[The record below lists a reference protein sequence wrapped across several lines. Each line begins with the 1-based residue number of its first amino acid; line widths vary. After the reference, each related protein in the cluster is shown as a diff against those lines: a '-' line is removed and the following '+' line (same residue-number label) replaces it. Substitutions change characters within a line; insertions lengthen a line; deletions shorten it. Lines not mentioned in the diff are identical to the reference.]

1 MRLTRKKKM
10 TLVRGRRGPRAF
22 PGWLLLSA
30 LAGCLWI
37 GPGAGLAQPGS
48 RTADIGEL
56 VSVLLRKHPYL
67 FDDEARNR
75 LEATYREYRLTEA
88 AERERARPGR
98 GTTAAEPS
106 DRAQRPSWPAG
117 FALVHFLDTCPG
129 LIRLDLRQGLPETTP
144 REPIELP
151 GSVGALLLQVVNGRE
166 RRATS
171 CRTMPSR
178 VCRRS
183 SPSESRRPPK
193 PPPGSC

>member
-1 MRLTRKKKM
+1 MRALAGFGGSVGFSGMKRM
-10 TLVRGRRGPRAF
+10 TLPGRRRGPRAF

-98 GTTAAEPS
+98 GTTAAAPS

-117 FALVHFLDTCPG
+117 FALSISWIPA
-129 LIRLDLRQGLPETTP
+129 P
-144 REPIELP
+144 
-151 GSVGALLLQVVNGRE
+151 A
-166 RRATS
+166 
-171 CRTMPSR
+171 
-178 VCRRS
+178 
-183 SPSESRRPPK
+183 
-193 PPPGSC
+193 